1 VSARQ
6 SEDSPRTGDRAA
18 VVDMEVNAAV
28 DLVWQ
33 ALREPTEIR
42 RWFGWDYPGLEKE
55 IEQIFVAGAEVTQP
69 GRALQLIGADTTLS
83 VSPSAGG
90 SRLQLTMPA
99 PGWPEAFDEIAEG
112 WTSFALQLRL
122 ALERHRGADRRTLQH
137 SAPVEGAEASP
148 PDAIPGPGGSSG
160 SLCFRNQHQRAWL
173 IPAWGDGLLIAT
185 RTPPRPDAP
194 HGKWSLLITTYGMT
208 AAEFDTLRSRW
219 TSWNTSPG

>member
-99 PGWPEAFDEIAEG
+99 PGWPEAWRDIAG
-112 WTSFALQLRL
+112 RTAAPCSTRRRSKGRRPAPRTPSPALAGPPVPSVFATS
-122 ALERHRGADRRTLQH
+122 T
-137 SAPVEGAEASP
+137 SAPG
-148 PDAIPGPGGSSG
+148 
-160 SLCFRNQHQRAWL
+160 
-173 IPAWGDGLLIAT
+173 
-185 RTPPRPDAP
+185 
-194 HGKWSLLITTYGMT
+194 
-208 AAEFDTLRSRW
+208 
-219 TSWNTSPG
+219 